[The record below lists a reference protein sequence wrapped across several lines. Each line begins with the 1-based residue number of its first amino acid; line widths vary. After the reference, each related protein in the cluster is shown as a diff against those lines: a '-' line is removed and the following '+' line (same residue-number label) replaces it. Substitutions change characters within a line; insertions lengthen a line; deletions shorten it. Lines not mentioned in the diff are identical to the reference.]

1 MSIAL
6 ADLVDPKQIT
16 LNLRAETQE
25 EAIREIVGLLVGAGK
40 IDNPEKFL
48 EQLKAREAA
57 NSTYAANGVAFPH
70 ARTKLVDEI
79 VVGIGQSEAGIP
91 WTGKGE
97 VAHLIFLIAVP
108 ERLISDYL
116 VVVGAIA
123 RATRVRPLR
132 TLLLHAENVDEFIA
146 TLLSSSSI
154 RLLQKPIAGTIEN
167 FLFRF
172 GQAAHAGL
180 GNLVQNRIDR
190 SVDIIRLDHAAR
202 ARLLHNG

>member
-25 EAIREIVGLLVGAGK
+25 EAMREILGLLVGAGK
-40 IDNPEKFL
+40 INNPEKFL

-57 NSTYAANGVAFPH
+57 NSTYAADGVAFPH

-79 VVGIGQSEAGIP
+79 VVGIGRSEAGIP

-116 VVVGAIA
+116 VVVGTIA
-123 RATRVRPLR
+123 RTTKDRPLR
-132 TLLLHAENVDEFIA
+132 TLLLHAESMDEFIA
-146 TLLSSSSI
+146 TLLSAPSI
-154 RLLQKPIAGTIEN
+154 
-167 FLFRF
+167 
-172 GQAAHAGL
+172 
-180 GNLVQNRIDR
+180 
-190 SVDIIRLDHAAR
+190 
-202 ARLLHNG
+202 

>member
-16 LNLRAETQE
+16 LNLRVETQE
-25 EAIREIVGLLVGAGK
+25 EAMREIVGLLVGAGK

-57 NSTYAANGVAFPH
+57 NSTYAADGVAFPH

-79 VVGIGQSEAGIP
+79 VVGIGRSEAGIP

-116 VVVGAIA
+116 VVVGTIA
-123 RATRVRPLR
+123 RTTKDRPLR
-132 TLLLHAENVDEFIA
+132 TLLLHAESTDEFIA
-146 TLLSSSSI
+146 TLLSAPSI
-154 RLLQKPIAGTIEN
+154 
-167 FLFRF
+167 
-172 GQAAHAGL
+172 
-180 GNLVQNRIDR
+180 
-190 SVDIIRLDHAAR
+190 
-202 ARLLHNG
+202 